1 MHAVDGESTSS
12 HGAAIEAMRMQWVQ
26 GGRGSVAEMVA
37 ASWVVRAS
45 QELVARIE
53 TLLLPLGLTLTKYE
67 CLIVLYA
74 SRNGA
79 LGLTEMAE
87 RLGLHPTSMTYAV
100 DQLARSGLV
109 DRIPHPSDR
118 RQKLVTLTPE
128 GRELVQT
135 AMDALEQGAFGIA
148 DVAERDLARLAKL
161 LAAVI
166 GDDKSTGPDHVPDTA
181 AEKAADAAA
190 VGIRPRR
197 GSGSSQR
204 RRLAASTEDDKA
216 PDASS
221 PERQALGVAR
231 VPTKSRKPAA
241 RAASSR
247 QAARK

>member
-1 MHAVDGESTSS
+1 MHAVEGEPARS
-12 HGAAIEAMRMQWVQ
+12 HGAAIEAMRTRWVQ
-26 GGRGSVAEMVA
+26 EGRGSVAEMVA
-37 ASWVVRAS
+37 ASWIVRAS
-45 QELVARIE
+45 QELIARIE
-53 TLLLPLGLTLTKYE
+53 TRLLPLGLTLTKYE

-74 SRNGA
+74 SRNGT
-79 LGLTEMAE
+79 LGLSAMAE

-109 DRIPHPSDR
+109 NRIPHSSDR

-161 LAAVI
+161 LAAVT
-166 GDDKSTGPDHVPDTA
+166 GDNEPTEPEHAPDTA
-181 AEKAADAAA
+181 AEKATDSAA

-197 GSGSSQR
+197 GSGSGQR
-204 RRLAASTEDDKA
+204 RRVAASIEDDTA
-216 PDASS
+216 VDAGPSGHL
-221 PERQALGVAR
+221 ALGAAR
-231 VPTKSRKPAA
+231 VPTTSRKPAA

-247 QAARK
+247 RTTRK